1 LSFPKVEKLLDLASF
16 LGSQRQGVTLDDIIT
31 RYDITL

>member
-1 LSFPKVEKLLDLASF
+1 LSFAKVEKLLDLASF
-16 LGSQRQGVTLDDIIT
+16 AASRRQGVTLDDIIA